1 MMFLGFSCLSSL
13 AACLNWDCMPSSV
26 RSPVMITASGDM
38 ALISFMAV
46 RNVSWLNMGPQ
57 WMSEI

>member
-1 MMFLGFSCLSSL
+1 MMFLGFSCLSSF

-26 RSPVMITASGDM
+26 RSPVTITASGDM

-46 RNVSWLNMGPQ
+46 RNGSWLNMGPQ
-57 WMSEI
+57 